1 MGKGKEERESEEEM
15 KVMGERESRLQQ
27 YETLKELLE
36 EDAHLLEIQN
46 NWLESKTL
54 EYFDN
59 IFTEGVSQRGLEDL
73 DKDNKITRK
82 RDVMAARISE
92 KFAAEKKRQQE
103 RPERDKKELE
113 ELRSAI
119 LADRERKAAARKI
132 YDEWWARFE
141 ASLVNE
147 QKAYERIAWTQYDS
161 KELFD
166 FIRRTNPGEFEIA
179 LRNWIKSDRPKYNP
193 KTMGDDAPTKKEDK
207 IIEEMIKKYV
217 AINSK
222 R

>member
-1 MGKGKEERESEEEM
+1 VERERGKEGVKE
-15 KVMGERESRLQQ
+15 KESRLQQ

-36 EDAHLLEIQN
+36 EDAHLLEVQN

-82 RDVMAARISE
+82 RDIMAAKISE
-92 KFAAEKKRQQE
+92 GFAAEKKRQQE
-103 RPERDKKELE
+103 RSEKDKKELE

-119 LADRERKAAARKI
+119 LADRQKKAEARKI
-132 YDEWWARFE
+132 YDEWWSRFE
-141 ASLVNE
+141 ASLVDE
-147 QKAYERIAWTQYDS
+147 QKAYERIAWSQYDS

-166 FIRRTNPGEFEIA
+166 FVRRTNPAEFEVA
-179 LRNWIKSDRPKYNP
+179 LRNWIKTSRPKYNP

-222 R
+222 K